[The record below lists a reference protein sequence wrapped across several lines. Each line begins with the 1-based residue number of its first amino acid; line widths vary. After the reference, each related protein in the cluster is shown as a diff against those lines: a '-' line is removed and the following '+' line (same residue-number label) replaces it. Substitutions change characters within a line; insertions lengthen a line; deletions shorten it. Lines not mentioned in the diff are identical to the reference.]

1 MLTRCILSWVTSFVF
16 PASECVTLT
25 QLRQLREYM
34 LGYAGPAGN
43 GVETIKLGSSSHV
56 QRQDLTWPG
65 LISSKGQHI
74 AKQCASWSIPMP
86 NSPLEVFSARFS
98 DLQEPAED
106 HPGLTHA
113 RGKSPSRS
121 AASSDPASFLINTRF
136 SAQAVAREADA
147 VSNDSPAAP
156 LHLRPSGLLQEALSI
171 QPFSL
176 RLSSQAESG
185 VTDHLRTRSNTGL
198 SNTTAVSSSNRTSHN
213 EDQQAML
220 SQKHSMHTGDHGSSP
235 SSYQTAALR
244 GDASRV
250 SSKPRARPSVSQVA
264 SLLSGHL
271 YTSPVATA
279 LSDSPWSASTANA
292 GFGARNAQATLANS
306 QAAAQS
312 DSTPSQSSLLPLS
325 QALSFPFQ
333 SETAVQPDVSAAVTA
348 CAAPATPATP
358 TATSATPVATCAT
371 PAATS
376 AIPAPTSAT
385 PVAISASAQQQG
397 SNAVHPQQQRT
408 GPACG
413 ERVATDSRLELLCDQ
428 LAAVL
433 ARVPATSDCPL
444 TFQSPQL
451 RHQQHGARHAGMFHR
466 PYKLYVQMVTR

>member
-1 MLTRCILSWVTSFVF
+1 M
-16 PASECVTLT
+16 
-25 QLRQLREYM
+25 
-34 LGYAGPAGN
+34 
-43 GVETIKLGSSSHV
+43 

-74 AKQCASWSIPMP
+74 AKQRASWSIPMP
-86 NSPLEVFSARFS
+86 NSLLGVFSARFS

-121 AASSDPASFLINTRF
+121 AASSDPASFLISTRF
-136 SAQAVAREADA
+136 STQAVAREADA

-156 LHLRPSGLLQEALSI
+156 LHLRPSGPLQEALSI

-185 VTDHLRTRSNTGL
+185 VTDHFRTRSTTSL
-198 SNTTAVSSSNRTSHN
+198 SHATAVSSSNRTSHN

-220 SQKHSMHTGDHGSSP
+220 SQGKTEHSMHMRDRGSSP
-235 SSYQTAALR
+235 SSYQTAALQ
-244 GDASRV
+244 GGASRV
-250 SSKPRARPSVSQVA
+250 SSKPRARPSVPQVA

-271 YTSPVATA
+271 YTSLVATA
-279 LSDSPWSASTANA
+279 LSDSPWSTSPANA
-292 GFGARNAQATLANS
+292 GFGARNAQATLADS

-312 DSTPSQSSLLPLS
+312 SSTPSQSSLLPLS
-325 QALSFPFQ
+325 QALPIHFQ
-333 SETAVQPDVSAAVTA
+333 DQAAVQPEVPAAVTP
-348 CAAPATPATP
+348 CAAPATCATP
-358 TATSATPVATCAT
+358 AATSATPVATCAT
-371 PAATS
+371 PAATPATPVATS
-376 AIPAPTSAT
+376 ATPVATSATPAATSATPVPTSAT
-385 PVAISASAQQQG
+385 PVATSASTQQQG
-397 SNAVHPQQQRT
+397 SNAVHPQQHRT

-451 RHQQHGARHAGMFHR
+451 QDQQHGARDAGKFHR
-466 PYKLYVQMVTR
+466 PYRSYVQMVTR